1 MCADAAAWLREHQ
14 PAPVALRAMRRAVVL
29 VPDSVVCRGDY
40 IVTLC
45 SAAWKHPDSA
55 EDLLRVA
62 ASEFREW
69 RTGSTERCHDEETVF
84 YAGLAALTY
93 LGESEVR
100 EFIGMIRADLVAR
113 SSWLRDGL
121 ARLQR
126 ATAGRMEDVAPA
138 FE

>member
-1 MCADAAAWLREHQ
+1 VTLGSAACQRPDAAEA
-14 PAPVALRAMRRAVVL
+14 
-29 VPDSVVCRGDY
+29 
-40 IVTLC
+40 
-45 SAAWKHPDSA
+45 
-55 EDLLRVA
+55 LLRVA
-62 ASEFREW
+62 ASEFRDW
-69 RTGSTERCHDEETVF
+69 RSGSTERCHNEEAVF